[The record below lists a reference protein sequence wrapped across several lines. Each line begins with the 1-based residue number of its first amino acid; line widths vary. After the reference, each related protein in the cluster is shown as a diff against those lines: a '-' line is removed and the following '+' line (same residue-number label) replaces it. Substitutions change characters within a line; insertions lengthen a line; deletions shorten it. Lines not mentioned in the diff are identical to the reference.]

1 MIDQQSGQIEASVT
15 VATPLGDEQRS
26 ALIEKLSLYSG
37 KTVRLKIN
45 IDSTI
50 QGGFIAKLG
59 DTVFDGS
66 IKTQLEQM
74 KLQLARG

>member
-1 MIDQQSGQIEASVT
+1 MFDRLSGLIEVSVI
-15 VATPLGDEQRS
+15 LGSRLGVEQRS

-45 IDSTI
+45 TDSTI

-66 IKTQLEQM
+66 IKTQLERM